1 MYPII
6 LQLFF
11 MCLMLLISII
21 YCCIIISIMSENFH
35 LVLLLLLLLLLY
47 YLPDANFFIYLFRFH
62 CACTISSSNA
72 VPVELSAAHLS
83 RAEQGSDTQHTHSII
98 LLGHFQKN
106 VYNNTTLMYVHYLPA
121 AQYFYSV

>member
-35 LVLLLLLLLLLY
+35 LVLLLLLLLLY

-121 AQYFYSV
+121 AQYFYNV

>member
-35 LVLLLLLLLLLY
+35 LVLLLLLLLLY